1 MSTSPQNINERQN
14 KDINS
19 NGIKK
24 QAPVMSAADFE
35 NADIKELIWR
45 NYLITEKPIE
55 PPPLLSIDSIPVLL
69 QENHSLI
76 IGKKKSRKTLFIV
89 WLIDMYLKQG
99 GRIEDI
105 LICDT
110 EQGKMQVWKIR
121 DKIFRM
127 TGRYVNSLSLRGK
140 SPEERR
146 DIIKQAI
153 EESSFKIVFIDGIRD
168 LLKNINDPVECTDLI
183 TWCEALITTYN
194 IHIVN
199 ILHQNKND
207 NNARGHLGTELL
219 NKAYITLE
227 LELNEQAGCTT
238 VRCESGRDI
247 PFKTFAFT
255 HNADELP
262 EVVSLPV
269 KGKVLTEA
277 DQKEKLRYVFEDGPI
292 KYKDVIKN
300 IQMQFKVGET
310 NAGYLLVDYVN
321 KKWIMKDGKNHSR
334 ETVYKLLFN

>member
-1 MSTSPQNINERQN
+1 MNISPRNINEQQN

-19 NGIKK
+19 NGIKM
-24 QAPVMSAADFE
+24 QAPVMSEADFE
-35 NADIKELIWR
+35 NADIKKLIWR
-45 NYLITEKPIE
+45 NYLITEKPTE
-55 PPPLLSIDSIPVLL
+55 PPPLLSIGTIPVLI

-89 WLIDMYLKQG
+89 WLVNEYLKQG
-99 GRIEDI
+99 GGIDHV

-127 TGRYVNSLSLRGK
+127 TGHYVNTLSLRGK

-146 DIIKQAI
+146 DIIKQAV
-153 EESSFKIVFIDGIRD
+153 EESTFKIVFIDGIRD

-219 NKAYITLE
+219 NKAYITFE
-227 LELNEQAGCTT
+227 LELDEQAGCTT
-238 VRCESGRDI
+238 VKCESGRDI

-269 KGKVLTEA
+269 KGKVLTES
-277 DQKEKLRYVFEDGPI
+277 DQKERLRYVFEDGPI
-292 KYKDVIKN
+292 KYRAVIEN
-300 IQMQFKVGET
+300 IMQQFKVGKT
-310 NAGYLLVDYVN
+310 IAGQLLAEYTRKN
-321 KKWIMKDGKNHSR
+321 LIMKSGKDHSPD
-334 ETVYKLLFN
+334 TVYKLLFN